1 MAIAFC
7 VILEKRA
14 DFRKI
19 RAIALWEKEQLRYTQ
34 GMIRL
39 L

>member
-1 MAIAFC
+1 LLFWKKDRNAG
-7 VILEKRA
+7 
-14 DFRKI
+14 KI